1 MAPDDDPHADHLTHY
16 LCIGCPLG
24 CRLEVEEDDHGDVL
38 EVRGFDCKK
47 GKEYG
52 RQEHTEPKRMVTTTV
67 AVRGGLHARVPVKT
81 REAVPKPLVREVCRA
96 LGTVELTAPVAIGT
110 LVMGDV
116 LGTGVDIIVTRD
128 MPEGAPTRAAQR
140 G

>member
-1 MAPDDDPHADHLTHY
+1 MSEHEVAAY

-67 AVRGGLHARVPVKT
+67 AVRGTSQRMAISPTISFLPRV
-81 REAVPKPLVREVCRA
+81 A
-96 LGTVELTAPVAIGT
+96 T
-110 LVMGDV
+110 LSV
-116 LGTGVDIIVTRD
+116 
-128 MPEGAPTRAAQR
+128 
-140 G
+140 